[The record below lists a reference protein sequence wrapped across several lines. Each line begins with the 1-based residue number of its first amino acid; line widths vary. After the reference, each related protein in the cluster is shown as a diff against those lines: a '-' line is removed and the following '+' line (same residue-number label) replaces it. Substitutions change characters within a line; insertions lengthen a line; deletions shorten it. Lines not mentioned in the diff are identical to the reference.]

1 MDIFIF
7 ALLLS
12 LLAGLSTT
20 IGCVIAFFLK
30 NPSPAFI
37 SIIMGFSAGVMIL
50 VSFVELLNEAISSN
64 GYIPALLL
72 FFFGLMIMFLL
83 DYFISHQYEFE
94 DSMEI
99 LIKDNGSCE
108 RNYHYTPHLHPER
121 GKKRKQHGQSEVLDN
136 NIQQDNNSQKTP
148 SPLGISFQKTS
159 VFVFLGV
166 FIHNL
171 PEGMATFIGTIKEI
185 ELGILL
191 AIAISLH
198 NIPEGIAVSTPI
210 YLCTGSRARA
220 FFWSFLSGISEFIG
234 ALIVGLFLYP
244 FINDYLLGG
253 MLAIV
258 AGVMV
263 YISLDELL
271 PVSRSFGKEHHSI
284 LGLIAGMFVMAV
296 SLFIL

>member
-1 MDIFIF
+1 MDIFLF

-20 IGCVIAFFLK
+20 IGCIIAFFLK

-37 SIIMGFSAGVMIL
+37 SVIMGFSAGVMIL
-50 VSFVELLNEAISSN
+50 VSFVELLNEGILSN

-72 FFFGLMIMFLL
+72 FFVGLMIMFLL

-99 LIKDNGSCE
+99 LVKENGSCE
-108 RNYHYTPHLHPER
+108 RMYHYTPHHHPKH
-121 GKKRKQHGQSEVLDN
+121 GKDLENHEKSDEQELEAQNDV
-136 NIQQDNNSQKTP
+136 NS
-148 SPLGISFQKTS
+148 LGISFKKTS

-210 YLCTGSRARA
+210 YFCTGSRARA

-244 FINDYLLGG
+244 FINDFLLGA
-253 MLAIV
+253 MLSIV

-284 LGLIAGMFVMAV
+284 LGLIAGMFVMAL
-296 SLFIL
+296 SLVIL